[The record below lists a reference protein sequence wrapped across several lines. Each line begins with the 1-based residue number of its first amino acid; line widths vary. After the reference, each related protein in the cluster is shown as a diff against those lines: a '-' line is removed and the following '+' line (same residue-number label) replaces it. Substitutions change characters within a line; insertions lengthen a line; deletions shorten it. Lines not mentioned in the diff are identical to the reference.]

1 MQRNLFLKLNKQL
14 FCTIDEWIEMN
25 VGMIRNMEDEVK
37 EILNEKIRS
46 AGPIESPPTPL
57 SEISH
62 VSK

>member
-14 FCTIDEWIEMN
+14 FCTIDDWIEMN
-25 VGMIRNMEDEVK
+25 VEMIRTMENEVQEVLK
-37 EILNEKIRS
+37 EKIKS